1 MPLTD
6 RDNDPWRLGWR
17 IDQRFAK
24 GNKDPENTVFGTAI
38 WDCDEPIYAG
48 ALFILALAL
57 ADGALFGF
65 THPEEVFEQRIPP
78 GKMSWYSRGRTRR
91 ETDYQKDLRRILIW
105 IGFFIT
111 ATVHAMRRELRK
123 AVAGTY
129 ARLRGDLR
137 RQLLANCSG
146 VDVVNALRRRPTDH
160 THLEYFQGFEQY
172 HENGLPHRLPTK
184 EEEKLDEHPD
194 LVAKDRE
201 IEKARSADDI
211 KKVRQD
217 RSVIRRKLY
226 SKALQNYHT
235 LWVQERRDWK
245 ILTRGRERPN
255 HVEQVAQKQALCKL
269 MPELGRLAAIM
280 SSNEPLSFHEKASV
294 VRDLYTQCLRE
305 FSVVYR
311 PGEEPVKG
319 RCPVTSCNKD
329 LNTLSRPSRSNHI
342 HGCVRQSFAQQ
353 KNILLRHIK
362 YCWECFT
369 FHDGTSDDFEQH
381 CRGHLPSMTSQH
393 YGDEAKPAACR
404 MSAFKKNTEL
414 KEHLEGHIQSK
425 RWPSE
430 CVDPSCSH
438 TAADEV
444 DYRRHLRDVHHY
456 QRNICVRP
464 ETTCKKRSSSAL
476 DESSTSD
483 RKQPMEVKRPC
494 KRQKA
499 GSKPS
504 HGIKGLTF
512 INWGPPTARLRAM
525 SPAQVRKKDQDN
537 QCPSINLHA
546 VSQDGHSARSASLDL
561 PGLIDDTSTCSS
573 YSAVPPAMSAIPID
587 PQILQSPPGLCAN
600 QCKDMGST
608 VPVILG
614 SMETV
619 TAPMNQQRATFP
631 IRRPWQTIRRWR
643 LTAKRLL
650 T

>member
-1 MPLTD
+1 MILGDLDGVLTNGL
-6 RDNDPWRLGWR
+6 RRATRTPKIRCMR
-17 IDQRFAK
+17 AIS
-24 GNKDPENTVFGTAI
+24 FGTAI

-91 ETDYQKDLRRILIW
+91 ETDVSSEASQLK
-105 IGFFIT
+105 G
-111 ATVHAMRRELRK
+111 
-123 AVAGTY
+123 AGTY

-160 THLEYFQGFEQY
+160 IHLEYFQGFEQY

-217 RSVIRRKLY
+217 HSVIRRKLY

-311 PGEEPVKG
+311 PGEEP
-319 RCPVTSCNKD
+319 
-329 LNTLSRPSRSNHI
+329 
-342 HGCVRQSFAQQ
+342 
-353 KNILLRHIK
+353 
-362 YCWECFT
+362 
-369 FHDGTSDDFEQH
+369 
-381 CRGHLPSMTSQH
+381 
-393 YGDEAKPAACR
+393 DEVKPAACR

-504 HGIKGLTF
+504 HGIKELTF

-631 IRRPWQTIRRWR
+631 IRRPWQTLRRWR